1 MPSKSLANDLINEK
15 SPYLLQHAYNPVNWL
30 AWNDAALSRAKHDDK
45 PIFLSIGYSTC
56 HWCHV
61 MERESFKDEEVAQVL
76 NRDFISIKVD
86 REERPDID
94 NIYMEACQLMT
105 GHGGWPLTIVM
116 TPEGKPFFAAT
127 YLPKTSQAGRVGL
140 IEILNRIDELW
151 KNERAE
157 LYAISEQVL
166 NHISSNLDF
175 THVSDIVLDES
186 ILHNNFA
193 GLVNRYDKRYGG
205 FASAPKFPTPH
216 NLYFLLRYYS
226 FTGKQEALDMVEN
239 TLQSM
244 YRGGIYDHVGF
255 GFARYSTDNKWLVP
269 HFEKML
275 YDNALLAIAFLET
288 YQITKDDFY
297 AQTARE
303 IFTYVLRDLTSDEG
317 GFYSAEDADSEGVEG
332 KFLVWDKTEVISILG
347 EKEGEEFCSTY
358 DITEK
363 GNFEGKNIPNLI
375 KSDINKGVRKRLEDA
390 RDKLLQQRRLR
401 VPPHKDDKVLT
412 AWNGLMIAA
421 FAYGAKV
428 LGEESYLN
436 TAINSLDFIL
446 SKLRNNEGRLLAR
459 YRDGEAS
466 FLAYAADYA
475 YLIWGLI
482 ELYEASYE
490 AKYLE
495 IALELTDDLIKYFW
509 DEEAGGLFLYGAD
522 AEKLLIR
529 PKEAYDGAI
538 PADNSVAALN
548 FLRLYRLTGRTELQS
563 MAYDILS
570 LFAPSLNERPM
581 AHTYMLL
588 ALLYLN
594 GEGQDIVIAGN
605 LDEAQDMLQVAKRAY
620 LPFTELIFKEAGDK
634 MLENLIPFVK
644 DVGQMEGKPTAY
656 ICKDRTCL
664 APTISLEELKKLL

>member
-30 AWNDAALSRAKHDDK
+30 AWNDTALSKAKLDDK

-127 YLPKTSQAGRVGL
+127 YLPKKGQAGRVGL

-157 LYAISEQVL
+157 LYGISEQVL

-175 THVSDIVLDES
+175 TPANDIVLDES

-193 GLVNRYDKRYGG
+193 DLVHRYDKRYGG
-205 FASAPKFPTPH
+205 FAPAPKFPTSH
-216 NLYFLLRYYS
+216 NLYFLLRYYAY
-226 FTGKQEALDMVEN
+226 TGKQEALDMVEA

-244 YRGGIYDHVGF
+244 YKGGIYDHVAY

-297 AQTARE
+297 AQIARE

-332 KFLVWDKTEVISILG
+332 KFLVWDKAEVISLLG
-347 EKEGEEFCSTY
+347 EEEGEEFCLTY

-375 KSDINKGVRKRLEDA
+375 KSDINKKVRKRLENA

-428 LGEESYLN
+428 LEEESYLH
-436 TAINSLDFIL
+436 TAINSLGFIL
-446 SKLRNNEGRLLAR
+446 SNLRNNEGRLLAR

-509 DEEAGGLFLYGAD
+509 DEEAGGFFLYGAD

-548 FLRLYRLTGRTELQS
+548 FLRLYRLTGRTEFQS
-563 MAYDILS
+563 IAYDILS

-581 AHTYMLL
+581 AHTYMLI
-588 ALLYLN
+588 ALLYFN

-605 LDEAQDMLQVAKRAY
+605 LDEAQDMLQVVNGAY
-620 LPFTELIFKEAGDK
+620 LPFTELIFKEADDK
-634 MLENLIPFVK
+634 MLEDLIPFVK
-644 DVGQMEGKPTAY
+644 DIGQMEGKPTAY